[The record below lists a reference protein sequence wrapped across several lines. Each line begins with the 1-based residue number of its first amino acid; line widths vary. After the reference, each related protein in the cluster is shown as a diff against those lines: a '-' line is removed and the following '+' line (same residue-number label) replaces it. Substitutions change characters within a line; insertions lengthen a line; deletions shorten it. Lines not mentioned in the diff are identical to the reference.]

1 MLKLSKRKIKVKVK
15 KLINF
20 RYVFLPQEIVVP
32 GDACDRDSGK
42 IDLKS
47 TGTSF
52 WHSLAKMWL
61 SGA

>member
-32 GDACDRDSGK
+32 GGGS
-42 IDLKS
+42 IE
-47 TGTSF
+47 
-52 WHSLAKMWL
+52 
-61 SGA
+61 